1 MTALSDK
8 LVLKEI
14 SKSFGG
20 MTVLDRVSLT
30 VRSGEFVSIIGPSGS
45 GKSTLLDI
53 IAGLTG
59 RITDRYGSTG
69 RNDFPSRTCR
79 LYAAKGCTFAVAHH
93 SGQCGYSFGAEWNE
107 QKEARQEAERW
118 LPQFGLGG
126 FAKHYPH
133 QLSGGMRQRAAFL
146 RTCLCKKELMLLDEP
161 FGSLD
166 ALTRLDMQR
175 WLMEVWQA
183 FHTSVLLIT
192 HDIEEAIFL
201 SDRMMFLPRPGKVA
215 GEVSVEL
222 ERPRRV
228 EMTASEVF
236 VRTKAKLMHI
246 LQTSYPMVST
256 HAQKRMEGLTV
267 RVFIFSGGRL
277 RRLGTR

>member
-1 MTALSDK
+1 LTALSDK

-59 RITDRYGSTG
+59 PDHGQVWIDGKETT
-69 RNDFPSRTCR
+69 SRR
-79 LYAAKGCTFAVAHH
+79 GHAAYMPQKDVLLPWRTIVDNVAIPLELNGM
-93 SGQCGYSFGAEWNE
+93 SK
-107 QKEARQEAERW
+107 KEARQEAERW

-201 SDRMMFLPRPGKVA
+201 SDRIYVFSPRPGKVA

-256 HAQKRMEGLTV
+256 HAQKQEWRG
-267 RVFIFSGGRL
+267 
-277 RRLGTR
+277 